1 MTERNDKKDAP
12 AGRKG
17 KDGVGLK
24 AAKILIVD
32 DELNMRLVLKA
43 MLKKEGYEVVTATDG
58 LDALRIL
65 REEKIAV
72 VATDLKMPHLDGM
85 GLLDRIM
92 QEDPALP
99 VIILTAYGT
108 VANAV
113 DALKKGAFDY
123 ITKPFEQDELKTLIL
138 KAVKTRM
145 SNDRDLSAASGDNI
159 PFRIVGDSSRMAE
172 IHEIIRKVSPTMTT
186 VLITGET
193 GTGKELIARSIHLNS
208 TRNKQPFIKINCAA
222 IAENLV
228 ESELFGY
235 EKGAFTGA
243 VTAKP
248 GRFEL
253 AHRGTLF
260 LDEVGEIPREMQAK
274 LLQAIQDQNFER
286 VGGIKTVSVDVRL
299 IAATNR
305 NLVQTVKEGKFRE
318 DLFYRLNV
326 FPIHIPP
333 LRERTEDIPPLT
345 DYFIEKFN
353 RKLGS
358 KVEGIDPE
366 VRDCFL
372 AYPWPGNIRELE
384 HLVERMILMAEGP
397 SLTLKLVPPEITNAA
412 SEPNLS
418 NGEPAEIPGHDV
430 LKSHMEQMER
440 QIIARCLDE
449 CDGNVTRAA
458 ERLGLSR
465 KGLQLKMIKH
475 RLRKQ
480 EE

>member
-1 MTERNDKKDAP
+1 M
-12 AGRKG
+12 
-17 KDGVGLK
+17 K

-32 DELNMRLVLKA
+32 DELNMRRVLEA
-43 MLKKEGYEVVTATDG
+43 MLKKEGYEVVSAADG
-58 LDALRIL
+58 EEALRIL
-65 REEKIAV
+65 RQEKIAV
-72 VATDLKMPHLDGM
+72 VATDLRMPRLDGI

-92 QEDPALP
+92 QDDPALP

-123 ITKPFEQDELKTLIL
+123 LTKPFEQDELKTVIL
-138 KAVKTRM
+138 KAIKARQ
-145 SNDRDLSAASGDNI
+145 SNDRDLAAPTGEEN
-159 PFRIVGDSSRMAE
+159 PYRIVGTSSRMAE
-172 IHEIIRKVSPTMTT
+172 IHEIIQKVSPNLTT

-193 GTGKELIARSIHLNS
+193 GTGKELIARAIHRNS
-208 TRNKQPFIKINCAA
+208 PREKQPFIKINCAA

-228 ESELFGY
+228 ESELFGF

-286 VGGIKTVSVDVRL
+286 VGGIKTISVDVRL

-305 NLVQTVKEGKFRE
+305 NLLQAVKEGKFRE

-333 LRERTEDIPPLT
+333 LRERTEDILPLT
-345 DYFIEKFN
+345 DHFMGKFN
-353 RKLGS
+353 RKLGKS
-358 KVEGIDPE
+358 ITGISPE
-366 VRDCFL
+366 VKDCFL

-384 HLVERMILMAEGP
+384 HLMERMILMAEGP
-397 SLTLKLVPPEITNAA
+397 LLTMKIV
-412 SEPNLS
+412 
-418 NGEPAEIPGHDV
+418 PAEITGAGAEPPPTLGEGTEGQDV
-430 LKSHMEQMER
+430 LKSHMGQMER
-440 QIIARCLDE
+440 QIIARCLEE
-449 CDGNVTRAA
+449 CGGNVTRAA

-475 RLRKQ
+475 HLRRQ